1 MQSLCGKATLRGG
14 SASSLKRARPWVEE
28 FVHFL
33 TTHRGLGYESC
44 RSARYFAQD
53 FLSWR
58 FKNGRVRW
66 SLVSVEDLWSYA
78 ERCARQLKPRSANRG
93 LSVLRRFLSFVQM
106 RGACPLHLVQSV
118 PHVATFGQS
127 VLPEVLNGRQRHALL
142 ASFKRRT
149 GGGCRDYMMALCM
162 VDLGL
167 RSIEV
172 VRLRL
177 SDINWENRIL
187 SVPATKTD
195 RGRQLPLPSHLAKAL
210 RTYVSMRPPTDC
222 DRLFV
227 GHRFRTGQPVS
238 TSAVRSA
245 MRAAYRRCAFP
256 PSWSGTHR
264 LRRTFATRLYARGA
278 DLKHIA
284 DLLGH
289 RSLSTTNS
297 YAQVDLQGLRALA
310 QPWPI

>member
-1 MQSLCGKATLRGG
+1 MGFYAKPMWKSDSPWRFRPH
-14 SASSLKRARPWVEE
+14 LKNGLRPWVDE

-127 VLPEVLNGRQRHALL
+127 VRPEVLNGRQRRALL

-149 GGGCRDYMMALCM
+149 GGGCRDYTMALCM

-177 SDINWENRIL
+177 SDIDWENRIL
-187 SVPATKTD
+187 SVPATRQTGGGNCLF
-195 RGRQLPLPSHLAKAL
+195 RLISRRHCGPMFRCGRRLIATACLLAI
-210 RTYVSMRPPTDC
+210 VSELDS
-222 DRLFV
+222 
-227 GHRFRTGQPVS
+227 Q
-238 TSAVRSA
+238 
-245 MRAAYRRCAFP
+245 FP
-256 PSWSGTHR
+256 PVRCEARCEPLIAVVLFPPVGLEPIVFAAPS
-264 LRRTFATRLYARGA
+264 RR
-278 DLKHIA
+278 
-284 DLLGH
+284 
-289 RSLSTTNS
+289 
-297 YAQVDLQGLRALA
+297 GLCPRR
-310 QPWPI
+310 

>member
-1 MQSLCGKATLRGG
+1 MQSLCGKKTLLGG
-14 SASSLKRARPWVEE
+14 SSSSLKGASPWVDE
-28 FVHFL
+28 FILFL

-58 FKNGRVRW
+58 FKTGRIRW

-78 ERCARQLKPRSANRG
+78 ERCARRLKPRSANRG
-93 LSVLRRFLSFVQM
+93 LSALRRFLNFVQM
-106 RGACPLHLVQSV
+106 RGACPLQLAQSV

-127 VLPEVLNGRQRHALL
+127 VPPEVPNDRQRRALL
-142 ASFKRRT
+142 ASFKQRT
-149 GGGCRDYMMALCM
+149 SGGCRDYTMALCM

-177 SDINWENRIL
+177 ADIDWENRIL

-195 RGRQLPLPSHLAKAL
+195 RGRQLPLPAHLTKAL
-210 RTYVSMRPPTDC
+210 RIYVSMRPPTDC

-227 GHRFRTGQPVS
+227 GHRFRTGQPTS

-245 MRAAYRRCAFP
+245 MRAAYRRCGFP

-264 LRRTFATRLYARGA
+264 LRRTFATRLYDRGA

-289 RSLSTTNS
+289 RSLSTTNF
-297 YAQVDLQGLRALA
+297 YTQVDIKGLRTLA